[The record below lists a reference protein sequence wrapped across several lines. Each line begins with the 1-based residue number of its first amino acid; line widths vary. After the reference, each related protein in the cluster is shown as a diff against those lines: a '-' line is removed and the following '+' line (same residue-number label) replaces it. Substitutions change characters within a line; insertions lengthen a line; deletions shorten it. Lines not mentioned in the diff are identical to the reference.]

1 MSAEAMAAMAA
12 AAIDE
17 EEAGDGAT
25 SPQRREIEAL
35 YAANNPEKLADVP
48 ALVAK
53 YGEDKLLSM
62 VRKKYRVATGSS
74 PLAAAPSLTPSPST
88 GLPVAFATSLT
99 RYSKDASA
107 AGSPG

>member
-74 PLAAAPSLTPSPST
+74 PRSAAPPPQ
-88 GLPVAFATSLT
+88 P
-99 RYSKDASA
+99 
-107 AGSPG
+107 